1 LEKLKKII
9 EAADSDEQTA
19 NSIRYGIEGCCFL
32 YKENIGYTKQ

>member
-19 NSIRYGIEGCCFL
+19 NGVRYGIKGSYFL
-32 YKENIGYTKQ
+32 YK